1 GTVKMDDKNQ
11 RINRIKSKEPGI
23 SYFLSLPTAT
33 KLSAKDFVLDYHN
46 LFPDARD
53 KWIVDDW
60 HYWKTF
66 YSNDPE
72 WTLAFTNE
80 QLSIQDTRRWRNE
93 LNVNTR
99 VTRSSNKGRD
109 LEKDTPTNDSGF
121 EQELSLAPAIL
132 DNIPTSSSAPPA
144 SSISS
149 SSSGSA
155 SSTSRSSTLSH
166 NAIVY
171 LRPFFKENFYHYLGP
186 RWLTDSGT
194 DVDEAMFSYI
204 MDMVRESLLHSFII
218 AGDVD
223 LPPSLS
229 VEDQTFIREYIQTS
243 DNNHIEIALEEWMQ
257 NELSQYLLS
266 PSDLVYNKNQYKL
279 PQQASESWYLREL
292 WGFIPE
298 VLCEGEFHHGEK
310 TSTASSTRKNLDR
323 NLSTR
328 FKQGIK
334 ADGM

>member
-1 GTVKMDDKNQ
+1 QKKQ
-11 RINRIKSKEPGI
+11 
-23 SYFLSLPTAT
+23 
-33 KLSAKDFVLDYHN
+33 
-46 LFPDARD
+46 
-53 KWIVDDW
+53 
-60 HYWKTF
+60 
-66 YSNDPE
+66 
-72 WTLAFTNE
+72 
-80 QLSIQDTRRWRNE
+80 E

-109 LEKDTPTNDSGF
+109 LEKDTPTNDFGF

-132 DNIPTSSSAPPA
+132 DDIPTFSSAPPA

-171 LRPFFKENFYHYLGP
+171 LRAFFKENFYRYLGP

-194 DVDEAMFSYI
+194 DVDEVMFSYI

-229 VEDQTFIREYIQTS
+229 VEDQTFIQEYIQTS

-257 NELSQYLLS
+257 NELSQYLQS
-266 PSDLVYNKNQYKL
+266 PSDLGILLRNGENNLPNPAHISDKTDHDTFDNFRLSTYLAIFKIWRVYNKNQYKL

-310 TSTASSTRKNLDR
+310 TSTASSTVKTLTAIFPLD
-323 NLSTR
+323 LS
-328 FKQGIK
+328 K
-334 ADGM
+334 ALKPTV